1 MSSAGFNL
9 NIYNY
14 GKKELEELLSIQ
26 QPYGNDDIS
35 ASCAQL
41 RDRLFSDRTK
51 NENDKGRI
59 NGFLEQVK
67 IRLIKDYMPQ
77 NTVAVRPNKHYSQ
90 IQNTNS
96 LMISPDVSALGP
108 TQYKQTNFAPTF
120 PIAKAPENLNP
131 LKKRIIRRT
140 LNIDTR
146 FRDNYYTT
154 EATNIHLNLPTVI
167 KNAITMKLVGCEFP
181 PCSIYAINKRYGNN
195 FFHITID
202 DTTTWQ
208 LITVDDGNYTG
219 IEMVMKINNLI
230 AATPLAGNVTCEIND
245 SSCRIFFIFK
255 NDIAAGDCRLAFN
268 RTNVS
273 TGSTVDA
280 ATNLQL
286 KLGFILGFTLGEY
299 QSSSINPE
307 FVGEAPYD
315 GTGPKYL
322 YLVVDDFNNN
332 VNNYFIG
339 AFNESI
345 LNPNILARLPQ
356 YSRSNMSNAMLSDDV
371 NDMATTER
379 NYFGPI
385 NVQKLKIQLLDEFG
399 RIVSLN
405 NRDFSLA
412 LEFDCVYN

>member
-1 MSSAGFNL
+1 MSAGFNL

-14 GKKELEELLSIQ
+14 GKKELEDLLSIQ
-26 QPYGNDDIS
+26 PPYSNDAVS
-35 ASCAQL
+35 SSCAQL
-41 RDRLFSDRTK
+41 RDRLFSDSSK
-51 NENDKGRI
+51 SENDKGRI

-77 NTVAVRPNKHYSQ
+77 TKVPIRPNKFYSQ
-90 IQNTNS
+90 IDKSNT
-96 LMISPDVSALGP
+96 LMIAPDVSVLGP
-108 TQYKQTNFAPTF
+108 NQYKQTNFQPTW

-146 FRDNYYTT
+146 FRNNYYTT

-167 KNAITMKLVGCEFP
+167 KNAITMKLVAFELP

-202 DTTTWQ
+202 GGTNWH
-208 LITVDDGNYTG
+208 IIRIDDGNYTG
-219 IEMVMKINNLI
+219 IEMVTKINNII
-230 AATPLAGNVTCEIND
+230 ADNTTLVGNVTCEIND
-245 SSCRIFFIFK
+245 SSCRMFFSF
-255 NDIAAGDCRLAFN
+255 DAAIAAGNGKLAFN
-268 RTNVS
+268 RSDS
-273 TGSTVDA
+273 TGATADN
-280 ATNLQL
+280 TNLQL

-299 QSSSINPE
+299 ESQATPTE

-315 GTGPKYL
+315 GTGHKYL

-332 VNNYFIG
+332 VNNYFMG
-339 AFNESI
+339 AFNNSI

-356 YSRSNMSNAMLSDDV
+356 YSSSNLSNAMLSDDV
-371 NDMATTER
+371 NDLATTER

-385 NVQKLKIQLLDEFG
+385 HIQKLKIQLIDEFG

-412 LEFDCVYN
+412 LEFDCIYN

>member
-1 MSSAGFNL
+1 MSAGFNL

-14 GKKELEELLSIQ
+14 GKKELEDLLSIQ
-26 QPYGNDDIS
+26 PPYSNDAVS
-35 ASCAQL
+35 SSCAQL
-41 RDRLFSDRTK
+41 RDRLFSDRSK
-51 NENDKGRI
+51 SENDKGRI

-77 NTVAVRPNKHYSQ
+77 TKVPIRPNKFYSQ
-90 IQNTNS
+90 IDKSNT
-96 LMISPDVSALGP
+96 LMIPPDVSVLGP
-108 TQYKQTNFAPTF
+108 TQYKQTNFQPTF
-120 PIAKAPENLNP
+120 PVAKAPENLNP

-154 EATNIHLNLPTVI
+154 EATDIHLNLPTVI
-167 KNAITMKLVGCEFP
+167 KNAITMKLVAFELP

-195 FFHITID
+195 FFHITINGG
-202 DTTTWQ
+202 TNWH
-208 LITVDDGNYTG
+208 IIKIDDGNYTG
-219 IEMVMKINNLI
+219 IEMVTKINNII
-230 AATPLAGNVTCEIND
+230 ADNTTLVGKVSCEIND
-245 SSCRIFFIFK
+245 SSCRMFFSF
-255 NDIAAGDCRLAFN
+255 DTAIAAGNGKLAFN
-268 RTNVS
+268 RSDS
-273 TGSTVDA
+273 TGATADN
-280 ATNLQL
+280 TNLQL

-299 QSSSINPE
+299 ESQATPTE

-315 GTGPKYL
+315 GTGHKYL

-332 VNNYFIG
+332 VNNYFMG
-339 AFNESI
+339 AFNNSI

-356 YSRSNMSNAMLSDDV
+356 YSSSNLSNAMLSDDV
-371 NDMATTER
+371 NDLATTER

-385 NVQKLKIQLLDEFG
+385 HIQKLKIQLIDEFG

-412 LEFDCVYN
+412 LEFDCIYN

>member
-1 MSSAGFNL
+1 
-9 NIYNY
+9 
-14 GKKELEELLSIQ
+14 
-26 QPYGNDDIS
+26 
-35 ASCAQL
+35 
-41 RDRLFSDRTK
+41 
-51 NENDKGRI
+51 
-59 NGFLEQVK
+59 VK

-77 NTVAVRPNKHYSQ
+77 TKVPIRPNKFYSQ
-90 IQNTNS
+90 IDKSNT
-96 LMISPDVSALGP
+96 LMIAPDVSVLGP
-108 TQYKQTNFAPTF
+108 NQYKQTNFQPTW

-146 FRDNYYTT
+146 FRNNYYTT

-167 KNAITMKLVGCEFP
+167 KNAITMKLVAFELP

-202 DTTTWQ
+202 GGTNWH
-208 LITVDDGNYTG
+208 IIRIDDGNYTG
-219 IEMVMKINNLI
+219 IEMVTKINNII
-230 AATPLAGNVTCEIND
+230 ADNTTLVGNVTCEIND
-245 SSCRIFFIFK
+245 SSCRMFFRF
-255 NDIAAGDCRLAFN
+255 DAAIAAGNGKLAFN
-268 RTNVS
+268 RSDS
-273 TGSTVDA
+273 TGATADN
-280 ATNLQL
+280 TNLQL

-299 QSSSINPE
+299 ESQATPTE

-315 GTGPKYL
+315 GTGHKYL

-332 VNNYFIG
+332 VNNYFMG
-339 AFNESI
+339 AFNNSI

-356 YSRSNMSNAMLSDDV
+356 YSSSNLSNAMLSDDV
-371 NDMATTER
+371 NDLATTER

-385 NVQKLKIQLLDEFG
+385 HIQKLKIQLIDEFG

-412 LEFDCVYN
+412 LEFDCIYN

>member
-1 MSSAGFNL
+1 MSAGFNL

-14 GKKELEELLSIQ
+14 GKKELEDLLSIQ
-26 QPYGNDDIS
+26 PPYSNDAVS
-35 ASCAQL
+35 SSCAQL
-41 RDRLFSDRTK
+41 RDRLFSDSSK
-51 NENDKGRI
+51 SENDKGRI

-77 NTVAVRPNKHYSQ
+77 TKVPIRPNKFYSQ
-90 IQNTNS
+90 IDKSNT
-96 LMISPDVSALGP
+96 LMIAPDVSVLGP
-108 TQYKQTNFAPTF
+108 NQYKQTNFQPTW

-146 FRDNYYTT
+146 FRNNYYTT

-167 KNAITMKLVGCEFP
+167 KNAITMKLVAFELP

-202 DTTTWQ
+202 GGTNWH
-208 LITVDDGNYTG
+208 IIRIDDGNYTG
-219 IEMVMKINNLI
+219 IEMVTKINNIIADNTTLI
-230 AATPLAGNVTCEIND
+230 GNVTCEIND
-245 SSCRIFFIFK
+245 SSCRMFFRF
-255 NDIAAGDCRLAFN
+255 DAAIAAGQGQLAFN
-268 RTNVS
+268 RS
-273 TGSTVDA
+273 DSA
-280 ATNLQL
+280 ARNTNLQL

-299 QSSSINPE
+299 ESQATPTE

-315 GTGPKYL
+315 GTGHKYL

-332 VNNYFIG
+332 VNNYFMG
-339 AFNESI
+339 AFNNSI

-356 YSRSNMSNAMLSDDV
+356 YSSSNLSNAMLSDDV
-371 NDMATTER
+371 NDLATTER

-385 NVQKLKIQLLDEFG
+385 HIQKLKIQLIDEFG

-412 LEFDCVYN
+412 LEFDCIYN

>member
-1 MSSAGFNL
+1 MSAGFNL

-14 GKKELEELLSIQ
+14 GKKELEDLLSIQ
-26 QPYGNDDIS
+26 PPYSNDAVS
-35 ASCAQL
+35 SSCAQL
-41 RDRLFSDRTK
+41 RDRLFSDRSK
-51 NENDKGRI
+51 SENDKARI

-77 NTVAVRPNKHYSQ
+77 TKVPIRPNKFYSQ
-90 IQNTNS
+90 IDKSNT
-96 LMISPDVSALGP
+96 LMIPPDVSVLGP
-108 TQYKQTNFAPTF
+108 TQYKQTNFQPTF
-120 PIAKAPENLNP
+120 PVAKAPENLNP

-154 EATNIHLNLPTVI
+154 EATDIHLNLPTVI
-167 KNAITMKLVGCEFP
+167 KNAITMKLVAFELP

-202 DTTTWQ
+202 GGTNWH
-208 LITVDDGNYTG
+208 IIKIDDGNYTG
-219 IEMVMKINNLI
+219 IEMVTKINNII
-230 AATPLAGNVTCEIND
+230 ADNTTLVGKVSCEIND
-245 SSCRIFFIFK
+245 SSCRMFFTF
-255 NDIAAGDCRLAFN
+255 DSSIAAGQGQLAFN
-268 RTNVS
+268 KNESTNH
-273 TGSTVDA
+273 DA
-280 ATNLQL
+280 NTNLQL
-286 KLGFILGFTLGEY
+286 KLGFILGFTMGEY
-299 QSSSINPE
+299 ESQANPIE

-315 GTGPKYL
+315 GTGHKYL

-332 VNNYFIG
+332 VNNYFMG
-339 AFNESI
+339 AFNSSI

-356 YSRSNMSNAMLSDDV
+356 YSSSNLSNAMLSDDV
-371 NDMATTER
+371 NDLATTER

-385 NVQKLKIQLLDEFG
+385 HIQKLKIQLIDEFG

-412 LEFDCVYN
+412 LEFDCIYN